1 MKRLR
6 VGTKIGLVIALLAL
20 TALGIAVVGYT
31 QLVALTDSFRHVV
44 QVTAKEVE
52 MSSRLRYDV
61 MSARRHELLAV
72 LSTKDEESRLYA
84 DKAAEAIRQ
93 ANQHRLELAALVEQ
107 YPRAEE
113 RIALDEFSR
122 YWEEIQPLLKQSLT
136 LAMLNTNN
144 KAHVQSHG
152 PFSDKVAAVTAAA
165 RGVLRQADQEAAEA
179 DKAKDFGRFAAA
191 EKKGQALWRLLLVA
205 AELHRQLARH
215 VVDTTDEEMDGLGKR
230 VLELEREGDAVLA
243 GLVAQAGDK
252 ERPGV
257 ESTTTAFAELK
268 ALTGPM
274 QKLLRTNSIS
284 KAGELELGPI
294 SKLSQVAV
302 DAQIRLKDIF
312 TQKLD
317 DELAAARGQAAFAQ
331 GIMIGAPALA
341 IPVSVLLAL
350 FLTRSITRPMARGVA
365 VSEAVAKGDLTQR
378 VNLDQHDEVG
388 LLTKALD
395 HMAGTF
401 GRILTDVRGV
411 SQGVGGSATEM
422 GSVSHQL
429 LAQSEE
435 MSTQANQVAGA
446 SEQMA
451 TNIGT
456 MAAAAEQMSMN
467 VVSISS
473 ASEEIS
479 VNVRTI
485 SNAADLSAKSFTV
498 LSGNL
503 QDALKALEGIS
514 QEANDGS
521 RIAGKG
527 MDMAG
532 QATGAMG
539 VLDRSAGE
547 INKVTEAIKMI
558 ALQTNLL
565 ALNATIEATSA
576 GEAGKGFAVVAHE
589 IKELANQSGQA
600 AEDIA
605 RKIEE
610 VQGSTREAVKVM
622 RSVTEIMDEINHS
635 AHRITASVDGMTQR
649 ATNSAAKIGEADKAV
664 SHIAGSIAEVAKAA
678 NDMSRNAGEAA
689 KAANDVSRNAGEA
702 AKAGRDISVNI
713 HGVSQATR
721 DNTAS
726 AQQVNVASGK
736 LKKIAEE
743 LEQMVGKF
751 KVQ

>member
-1 MKRLR
+1 MNRLR

-20 TALGIAVVGYT
+20 TALGIAVVGYS
-31 QLVALTDSFRHVV
+31 QLVALTERFRVVV
-44 QVTAKEVE
+44 QVTAKEVDDSDR
-52 MSSRLRYDV
+52 MRFAL
-61 MSARRHELLAV
+61 MLARRYELLAV
-72 LSTKDEESRLYA
+72 LSVKDEESKQFA
-84 DKAAEAIRQ
+84 DKAADTSREVDQQR
-93 ANQHRLELAALVEQ
+93 RELAALMDRN
-107 YPRAEE
+107 PNAPARA
-113 RIALDEFSR
+113 ALDEFNR
-122 YWEEIQPLLKQSLT
+122 NWEEIQPLLKQAQA
-136 LAMLNTNN
+136 LAILNTNN
-144 KAHVQSHG
+144 KAHVLSHG
-152 PFSDKVAAVTAAA
+152 SLSAKVAAVEAAA
-165 RGVLRQADQEAAEA
+165 RGLLRQADQEAAEA
-179 DKAKDFGRFAAA
+179 DKSKDFGRFAAA
-191 EKKGQALWRLLLVA
+191 EKRRRALWQLLFVA

-215 VVDTTDEEMDGLGKR
+215 IVDTTDEEMDQLGKQ
-230 VLELEREGDAVLA
+230 VLDLEREGDGALT
-243 GLVAQAGDK
+243 GLREPVGDK
-252 ERPGV
+252 DRSGV
-257 ESTTTAFAELK
+257 ESALTAFAELK
-268 ALTGPM
+268 ALTGPL

-284 KAGELELGPI
+284 KATEFELGPI
-294 SKLSQVAV
+294 IKLSNA
-302 DAQIRLKDIF
+302 AIAALARLQDVLNR
-312 TQKLD
+312 QLE
-317 DELAAARGQAAFAQ
+317 DELAAARGQAALAQ
-331 GIMIGAPALA
+331 GIMIGAPALG
-341 IPVSVLLAL
+341 IPLCVLLAL
-350 FLTRSITRPMARGVA
+350 LLTRSITGPMARGVA

-401 GRILTDVRGV
+401 GHILTDIRGV
-411 SQGVGGSATEM
+411 SQGVGGSATEL

-451 TNIGT
+451 TNIST

-473 ASEEIS
+473 ASEQIS
-479 VNVRTI
+479 VNVGTI

-539 VLDRSAGE
+539 ALDHSAGE

-649 ATNSAAKIGEADKAV
+649 AATSSAKIGEADKAV
-664 SHIAGSIAEVAKAA
+664 AHIAGSIAEVAKAA

-736 LKKIAEE
+736 LKKIADQ
-743 LEQMVGKF
+743 LESLVGQF
-751 KVQ
+751 KV